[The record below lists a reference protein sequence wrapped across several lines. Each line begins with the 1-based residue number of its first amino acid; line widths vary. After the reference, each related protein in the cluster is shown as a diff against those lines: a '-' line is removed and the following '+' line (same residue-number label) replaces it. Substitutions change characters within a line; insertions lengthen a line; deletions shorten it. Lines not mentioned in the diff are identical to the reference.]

1 MAAHQAPP
9 SLGFSSQEHPYPK
22 LEIQLYELQSAFL
35 LCCHILLKA
44 LSSSWLYDVT
54 DEVVWGN

>member
-1 MAAHQAPP
+1 MPELCKPQY
-9 SLGFSSQEHPYPK
+9 PYPK

-35 LCCHILLKA
+35 LCCDILFKV

-54 DEVVWGN
+54 DEVMWEN